1 MNAGWWLV
9 GCLLFAVGP
18 VFAQRVELDA
28 TFAPRIENEGEALE
42 GTTFVGTPAGQFFA
56 VGHFNTVNGTAVG
69 GSGLVR
75 LLADG
80 SRDTTF
86 VADIGSGRAVFSVVP
101 LPDGTVAAVTGPAYG
116 VSYPNDG
123 TGEPIRVVRLLADGR
138 IDPAFA
144 AVTFDR
150 TLVKLALQPDGALIA
165 WGEFTTV
172 NGQPRNSLARIF
184 ADGTVDPGFATP
196 WANPGLSV
204 ESLVVDSVGR
214 VVLSGVSYG
223 SNGPATYYFV
233 RLTSTGALDA
243 TFAPPAEG
251 RTFRLLAATS
261 DGGVLAGNGDLTKFK
276 ADGTVDAA
284 FTPAI
289 STLDNISRVIV
300 LADGRIAIELGARPT
315 TDVFPVNV
323 VYLLRSDGR
332 LERDFRDL
340 PGAERTQHL
349 AAALPDGRVA
359 IVQGALTMVPG
370 VFMEWSYWE
379 VPGMADPKLCVV
391 DLAVGSLTTLPTTL
405 ALRSQGIVSR
415 LALDAGGG
423 VRAEGYFTHIDDQ
436 PRAGSARF
444 LADGTLDPA
453 FAPVAVVPVFH
464 LPDGRLLGRQTTLGA
479 ADANGVHQRET
490 RLVRLLAD
498 GAIDPTFDPP
508 TDLNLLS
515 ANWLAATADGRVLV
529 AVFTPDNTREEN
541 LKLVWLADDGHVD
554 ATLPTVFGEFTLAYA
569 VVDFVQVVL
578 PGAGVGNAVQSAV
591 VLPDGRLLVA
601 MAARKVNG
609 GEHPFLVRLNA
620 DGSVDETYQPNF
632 AALPTNVSSAQPL
645 PDGRVLV
652 FGYNVGPYVSTVFR
666 LNPDGSR
673 DVSFDPQSPV
683 GRGQLLA
690 DGSWFYNGR
699 RYLADGTLDL
709 NFHAAF
715 DQTPGGA
722 ALDGAGHLWVG
733 GGFTSVD
740 GQPHGGLV
748 RFNLIETPGFT
759 VMPESRT
766 IVAGRSVTLQ
776 AALGTSTPATYQWT
790 FNGADLAGAT
800 AATLTLTS
808 LTAAQAGDYRLVAT
822 AGGVTYTSDAATLTV
837 APNTTRIVNFSA
849 RSWVSAAGAPQIG
862 GFVLRD
868 AAAHP
873 VLLRAIG
880 RGLAAYGLPMI
891 RTLAEPVLR
900 LHDGTGQIA
909 EDAGGALAPDIVT
922 LAARLGAFPD
932 PEMVREIPGVATFF
946 QPTHDSAL
954 APLLPAGIYS
964 AQTFASAGGVDAGA
978 GISLFEFYDAADPT
992 DSTPVANVS
1001 LRGFAGAGDQVLVAG
1016 FVLAGDGPVTLL
1028 IRGAGPALASFG
1040 VAGAL
1045 SDPQV
1050 TLYRGSAVLAQNDN
1064 WSASADAS
1072 TIAAAAQTVGAFSL
1086 PEGSR
1091 DAALLVTL
1099 EPGAYTV
1106 QGSGVAGATGEMM
1119 VELYV
1124 VP

>member
-1 MNAGWWLV
+1 MNARWLLG
-9 GCLLFAVGP
+9 GCLLFAVAP

-28 TFAPRIENEGEALE
+28 TFAPRIESEAQTLE
-42 GTTFVGTPAGQFFA
+42 GTAFVGTPAGQLFA
-56 VGHFNTVNGTAVG
+56 VGHFNYVNGTAIG
-69 GSGLVR
+69 GSGVVR

-80 SRDTTF
+80 SRDPSF
-86 VADIGSGRAVFSVVP
+86 AADIGSGRAVFSVVP
-101 LPDGTVAAVTGPAYG
+101 LPDGKVAAVTGPAYG

-150 TLVKLALQPDGALIA
+150 TLVKLARQPDGALIA

-172 NGQPRNSLARIF
+172 NGQPRNSLARILT
-184 ADGTVDPGFATP
+184 DGTVDPAFATS
-196 WANPGLSV
+196 WANPALSV
-204 ESLVVDSVGR
+204 ESLVVDSDGR
-214 VVLSGVSYG
+214 TVLSGVSYG
-223 SNGPATYYFV
+223 SDGPATYYFV

-243 TFAPPAEG
+243 AFAPAEG
-251 RTFRLLAATS
+251 RTFRLLAATP
-261 DGGVLAGNGDLTKFK
+261 DGEVLAGNGDLTKFK
-276 ADGTVDAA
+276 ADGTRDPA

-289 STLDNISRVIV
+289 SNLDNISRVIV
-300 LADGRIAIELGARPT
+300 LEDGRIAIELGARPT
-315 TDVFPVNV
+315 TDALAVNV
-323 VYLLRSDGR
+323 VYLLRSDGS

-349 AAALPDGRVA
+349 AAALSDGCVA

-391 DLAVGSLTTLPTTL
+391 DLAAGSLTTLPTTL
-405 ALRSQGIVSR
+405 ALRSQGNVSR

-444 LADGTLDPA
+444 FADGTLDPA
-453 FAPVAVVPVFH
+453 FTPEAVVPVFH
-464 LPDGRLLGRQTTLGA
+464 LPDGRLIGRQTTLGA
-479 ADANGVHQRET
+479 ADAHGVHHRET
-490 RLVRLLAD
+490 QLVRLLAD
-498 GAIDPTFDPP
+498 GTLDPTFNPP
-508 TDLNLLS
+508 ADLDLLS

-529 AVFTPDNTREEN
+529 AVFTPDSTREEN

-554 ATLPTVFGEFTLAYA
+554 ATLPTVFGEFTLGYVVA
-569 VVDFVQVVL
+569 VDLAQVIL

-601 MAARKVNG
+601 SAARKVNG

-620 DGSVDETYQPNF
+620 DGSVDETYQPDF

-645 PDGRVLV
+645 SDGRALV

-709 NFHAAF
+709 NFHPTF
-715 DQTPGGA
+715 DQAPSGA
-722 ALDGAGHLWVG
+722 VLDGAGHLWVG
-733 GGFTSVD
+733 GDFTSVN
-740 GQPHGGLV
+740 GQPHAGLV

-790 FNGADLAGAT
+790 LNGADLAGAT

-822 AGGVTYTSDAATLTV
+822 TGGVTYTSEAATLTV

-849 RSWVSAAGAPQIG
+849 RSWVSPGGAPQIG

-880 RGLAAYGLPMI
+880 SGLAYYGVPYSS
-891 RTLAEPVLR
+891 TLRDPVLR
-900 LHDGTGQIA
+900 LHDGMTQIGENA
-909 EDAGGALAPDIVT
+909 DGALATRITD
-922 LAARLGAFPD
+922 LAARLGAFPE
-932 PEMVREIPGVATFF
+932 PETIMPVFRN
-946 QPTHDSAL
+946 THDAAL
-954 APLLPAGIYS
+954 APLLSAGTYS
-964 AQTFASAGGVDAGA
+964 AQTFASAGGLDAGA
-978 GISLFEFYDAADPT
+978 GISLFEFYDAADPAN
-992 DSTPVANVS
+992 SAPVANVS
-1001 LRGFAGAGDQVLVAG
+1001 LRGFAGAEDKVLVAG
-1016 FVLAGDGPVTLL
+1016 FVVAGNGPVTLL

-1045 SDPQV
+1045 GDPQV
-1050 TLYRGSAVLAQNDN
+1050 TLYRGSTVLAQNDH

-1072 TIAAAAQTVGAFSL
+1072 AIATAAQTVGAFSF
-1086 PEGSR
+1086 PDGSD

-1099 EPGAYTV
+1099 EPGVYTV